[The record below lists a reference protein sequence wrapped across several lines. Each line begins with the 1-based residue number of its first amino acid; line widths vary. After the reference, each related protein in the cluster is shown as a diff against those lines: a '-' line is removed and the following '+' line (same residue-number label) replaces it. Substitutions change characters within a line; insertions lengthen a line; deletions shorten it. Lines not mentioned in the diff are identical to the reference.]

1 MLDPGGLHSLQA
13 PANRVDSGREETDR
27 PGLTLGSC
35 ATRWNSRVSRRH
47 VARGPV
53 RREPCW
59 ISLRSVMRMRSAHK
73 ACAWWLEV
81 FHVEQPRVQQLVCGK
96 GGVI

>member
-27 PGLTLGSC
+27 P
-35 ATRWNSRVSRRH
+35 RY

-59 ISLRSVMRMRSAHK
+59 ILLRSVMRIRSAHK
-73 ACAWWLEV
+73 ACAWWFEM
-81 FHVEQPRVQQLVCGK
+81 FHVEQPRVQQLVCAK